1 MRPHNAA
8 GGPWRRGL
16 ALSVLLI
23 LAWAVLVAAQPPP
36 PPDDTLRVE
45 VDVVNIY
52 CTVKESNGRLVTD
65 LTADDF
71 EIHEDGQKQELRY
84 FVRETDRPLTLALL
98 VDTSGSQT
106 TVLPVEKEAV
116 GQFLRQVLRPVDL
129 VLLTTFDVNVDLLQD
144 FTQEVERIERALARA
159 RINAPVAMGPFPT
172 SKGGT
177 RLFDAV
183 YLVAQE
189 KLAGEV
195 GRKAIILI
203 SDGVDTGSEI
213 AENSSKAEG
222 KAIEV
227 AQRSDTIIY
236 AIGISDP
243 GAYDI
248 AWGRDVLKKLSQE
261 TGGRAYFPSRVEKLQ
276 EAFDQITT
284 ELRSQYSLGYTPT
297 NRARDGGFRRLQ
309 VKVKRNGLRVQARR
323 GYYAPGS

>member
-1 MRPHNAA
+1 M
-8 GGPWRRGL
+8 
-16 ALSVLLI
+16 ALSVLLA
-23 LAWAVLVAAQPPP
+23 LACVVLVAAQSPPP
-36 PPDDTLRVE
+36 PGPPTDTLRVE

-65 LTADDF
+65 LTANDF
-71 EIHEDGQKQELRY
+71 EVREDGKTQELRY

-116 GQFLRQVLRPVDL
+116 GQFLRQVLRPVDM
-129 VLLTTFDVNVDLLQD
+129 VLLATFDVNVDLLQD

-159 RINAPVAMGPFPT
+159 RINAPVGLGPFPS

-177 RLFDAV
+177 HLFDAV
-183 YLVAQE
+183 YLVAKE
-189 KLAGEV
+189 KLASEV
-195 GRKAIILI
+195 GRKAIIVV

-213 AENSSKAEG
+213 AENSNKAE
-222 KAIEV
+222 KLAIEV

-243 GAYDI
+243 GAYGLSGDI
-248 AWGRDVLKKLSQE
+248 GWGRDVLKKLSQE
-261 TGGRAYFPSRVEKLQ
+261 TGGRAYFPSKVEKLQ

-297 NRARDGGFRRLQ
+297 NRARDGGFRRVQ
-309 VKVKRNGLRVQARR
+309 VKVKRNGLRV
-323 GYYAPGS
+323 